1 MKTLW
6 LCFALVAVLLAT
18 AVAQTSQFDA
28 LTTIT
33 SATVTNDGIE
43 IVNGL
48 VEDDDFLYFYTLS
61 PVVISKVNKSELAI
75 EGSTPD
81 IPSTRVQLSLGETV
95 ATALLVNGHVYL
107 IGQRTVFKVSVAN
120 FSDVTTLVFPV
131 DVNPM
136 TSFYSED
143 SANTQYLNFPSYGSG
158 TPLFYQV
165 RLDKFDLPPV
175 NASRT
180 FALPDGDD
188 IQVTSYNGNGTAFMA
203 TYNGKFYKVAMES
216 FSLQLNFSFSDI
228 SVVDVEYDNDRNT
241 LYFCGDITPSLGP
254 YLVKIELDKVTNG
267 ASLTIPRDPTYVTRT
282 QTDAANGI
290 TATYLGPEVE
300 STGKSFSID
309 TYGGQAVVSVYDPP
323 SSSGAL
329 IRVNMNTM
337 EILEEGTVDTS
348 GSSKPIAGL
357 MNINARLMYII
368 TETDIVSVFFP
379 VSCTD
384 NCNDNGICVFSV
396 CQCDPAYMGEA
407 CDELACDN
415 DCGEPLN
422 QGRCSN
428 GRCICTSSWTGS
440 NCTQQRCPDDCS
452 ANGDCDTSTYTCSC
466 KEFWTGDNC
475 ATPVYRTCSDITTQ
489 DICIRKV
496 ECGWCASVTADDPE
510 GGSCVEGSK
519 IGPANGVCS
528 DWHYTNKREIGLIIV
543 AAIIIGVF
551 GLMVLNNIVSAI
563 KMDLRTAKLL
573 IDDDEIGAE
582 FLKTS
587 WWREE
592 RSNKS
597 WKLFDQLQ
605 FISFYVVANVGFPA
619 RLVFL
624 TRYFNW
630 ANFVLPLPWITST
643 AYYPDRVLNPVGGAN
658 STSTTGSADVNIGGS
673 RELLNFE
680 QFANSADLDPEY
692 VFYACLFWF
701 AIAIVGVFVLYIIFS
716 LILIKARSKIQT
728 TKRVVIQKAFHV
740 LLRMLLA
747 FYMPICF
754 ISAYYIRRFF
764 NLGIIGGVF
773 ALAVFGIGLPI
784 LNALIVWGKDK
795 ELHFLY
801 LRMRFG
807 AFYTSYHYKKA
818 KFNLIYLGR
827 KFLVGI
833 MLGFLASTLADGSI
847 WAYVQIFVCI
857 GVMIGYLIALVIVR
871 PYLDM
876 IHFYLDIALN
886 VLNIVTLGIALL
898 HLDTPSL
905 AGEVVAAA
913 LQAVGF
919 LLCIGAYI
927 HSWMMMRKSKNLACC
942 GGKKK
947 EEEDQEVEMKDGS
960 DAEAGEPSSKQES
973 SKQQSSSKKSEAEPS
988 DEASGSESSEKTDD

>member
-6 LCFALVAVLLAT
+6 LCFALVAVLFGT
-18 AVAQTSQFDA
+18 AVSQTFDFDA
-28 LTTIT
+28 LTLIT
-33 SATVTNDGIE
+33 AVEVTPTQSLE

-48 VEDDDFLYFYTLS
+48 VEDDNFIYFYTLS

-75 EGSTPD
+75 ELNTPD
-81 IPSTRVQLSLGETV
+81 INSTRYQLSVGETV
-95 ATALLVNGHVYL
+95 NTAQRVGDNVYL
-107 IGQRTVFKVSVAN
+107 IGQKTVFRVPVAD
-120 FSDVTTLVFPV
+120 FTAADTLVFTA

-136 TSFYSED
+136 TSFYSKDLAGIE
-143 SANTQYLNFPSYGSG
+143 YLNFASFGSG
-158 TPLFYQV
+158 TPLLYQV

-180 FALPDGDD
+180 FPLPGSNGDFQVSAYDG
-188 IQVTSYNGNGTAFMA
+188 NRTAFLGTYSGSFYQMDTETFDF
-203 TYNGKFYKVAMES
+203 TYNFRI
-216 FSLQLNFSFSDI
+216 SDI
-228 SVVDVEYDNDRNT
+228 AVSALNYDSERNT
-241 LYFCGDITPSLGP
+241 LYFCGDYSASQGT
-254 YLVKIELDKVTNG
+254 YLVKIELDQVANG
-267 ASLTIPRDPTYVTRT
+267 ANLTVPRDPTFVTRT
-282 QTDAANGI
+282 QTDAGV
-290 TATYLGPEVE
+290 TATYLGPEVG
-300 STGKSFSID
+300 STCKGFSID
-309 TYGGQAVVSVYDPP
+309 TYGGQAVVSIYDPP
-323 SSSGAL
+323 STSGSI

-337 EILEEGTVDTS
+337 DIIEEGTIDTTLS
-348 GSSKPIAGL
+348 QKPLGGL
-357 MNINARLMYII
+357 MNVASRLMYIV
-368 TETDIVSVFFP
+368 TETEVASIFFP

-384 NCNDNGICVFSV
+384 NCNGNGICEFSV
-396 CQCDPAYMGEA
+396 CQCDIAYTGES

-415 DCGEPLN
+415 DCGAPLD

-452 ANGDCDTSTYTCSC
+452 ANGDCDTSSFTCTC

-475 ATPVYRTCSDITTQ
+475 ATPVYRTCADITTQ

-496 ECGWCASVTADDPE
+496 ECGWCADVTADDPE
-510 GGSCVEGSK
+510 GGSCQEGSK

-528 DWHYTNKREIGLIIV
+528 DWHYTNRREIGLLIV

-551 GLMVLNNIVSAI
+551 GLMVLNNLVSAI

-573 IDDDEIGAE
+573 VDDDEIGAE

-630 ANFVLPLPWITST
+630 ANFVLPLPWIDST

-658 STSTTGSADVNIGGS
+658 STSTTTGSGAS

-680 QFANSADLDPEY
+680 QFANSADLDPEF

-701 AIAIVGVFVLYIIFS
+701 AIAIAGVFVLYIIFS
-716 LILIKARSKIQT
+716 LILIKVRSKIQT

-833 MLGFLASTLADGSI
+833 MLGFLASSLADGSI

-857 GVMIGYLIALVIVR
+857 GVMIGYVIALVIVR

-886 VLNIVTLGIALL
+886 ALNIVTLGIALL

-942 GGKKK
+942 GKGKK
-947 EEEDQEVEMKDGS
+947 EEEDQEVEMKDDD
-960 DAEAGEPSSKQES
+960 DAEAGASSKQES
-973 SKQQSSSKKSEAEPS
+973 SKQQSSSAKKSEEPS
-988 DEASGSESSEKTDD
+988 EEPSASESSDKTDD